1 MSVTSV
7 LTEVMHERDRQ
18 DDKWGEQNHAPLLWL
33 AILGEEFGEVAK
45 AAVESKPDQYR
56 RELIEVAAVAVA
68 AIESF
73 DRAKSNEEPIESK
86 RTN

>member
-18 DDKWGEQNHAPLLWL
+18 HDKWGEQNHSRLLWL
-33 AILGEEFGEVAK
+33 AILVEEVGEVAK
-45 AAVESKPDQYR
+45 ASLEANPEQCR
-56 RELIEVAAVAVA
+56 RELIQVAAVAVA

-73 DRAKSNEEPIESK
+73 DRLYALSK
-86 RTN
+86 GNSENG